1 MTDDRAD
8 RFPPDNLS
16 SRPMRA
22 RTRAL
27 YIVGVIAIAA
37 VIVIGFLAGRRELAA
52 ERERE
57 APVAAPTRLR
67 DVRTSV
73 GTEAGIVLDTL
84 TERLAGIQTVTLG
97 LATSRTATIPL
108 TGELVADPA
117 RVTTIRAAVSGRVTA
132 LGTAWPVIGEGLS
145 GGRELAQ
152 VSDARPLV
160 VPRSGI
166 VTRVSAQPGELVQA
180 GQELIQLTDFRE
192 PLARVVWRLDLPLAP
207 PPTLMVAPLG
217 GLNAGALAHYVAPAA
232 EVDTLTRAPVFLYRV
247 SANWPGARP
256 GLPLVATIRD
266 PRTDVSGVFM
276 PTNAVVQWEGLT
288 WAYAQHAA
296 PADARAPGHAYVR
309 VRVDTSHPIEGG
321 WLVPASGALKSGDV
335 IVIRGA
341 QQLLS
346 EEFRARIQ
354 VGAEGEK
361 R

>member
-8 RFPPDNLS
+8 RFPPDNVS

-84 TERLAGIQTVTLG
+84 TERRVGIQTITLG
-97 LATSRTATIPL
+97 PATRRAATIPL
-108 TGELVADPA
+108 TGELLADPA
-117 RVTTIRAAVSGRVTA
+117 RVTTIRAAVPGRVTA
-132 LGTAWPVIGEGLS
+132 LGPWPVIGEGLS
-145 GGRELAQ
+145 AGRELAQ

-160 VPRSGI
+160 VPRSAI

-192 PLARVVWRLDLPLAP
+192 PLARIVWRLDLPLAP
-207 PPTLMVAPLG
+207 PQTLTVAPLG
-217 GLNAGALAHYVAPAA
+217 GLNPGALAHYVAPAA
-232 EVDTLTRAPVFLYRV
+232 EVDSLTRAPAFLYRL
-247 SANWPGARP
+247 STSWPGARP
-256 GLPLVATIRD
+256 GLPLVATIED
-266 PRTDVSGVFM
+266 PRTSVSGVFV
-276 PTNAVVQWEGLT
+276 PIDAVVQWEGLS
-288 WAYAQHAA
+288 WVYAERGTLT
-296 PADARAPGHAYVR
+296 DARAPAHTYVR
-309 VRVDTSHPIEGG
+309 LRVDTSRPVNGG
-321 WLVPASGALKSGDV
+321 WLVAPIASSLHSGDA
-335 IVIRGA
+335 IVVRGA

-346 EEFRARIQ
+346 EEFRARIR
-354 VGAEGEK
+354 VGEEGEK